1 MYSEYDGMV
10 HEAYEEILGLEKEAA
25 PVRRHTDRIP
35 VSVMRKTPR
44 NKMGETAKEIL
55 QQRVDNRSTPAS
67 AISTRNNR
75 STPASVISTR
85 NNRKAAA
92 SAALKKKIGIGAGAT
107 AGALTLAAG
116 LYGLAKHRKNKRNT
130 DESVEKQAFAYYEA
144 SQMAKEAAQEDYAE
158 ACAYEDAAL
167 DVLDELGYLD

>member
-1 MYSEYDGMV
+1 MYSDYDEYDGMV

-35 VSVMRKTPR
+35 ASVMRKTPR

-55 QQRVDNRSTPAS
+55 QQRVE
-67 AISTRNNR
+67 NR

-85 NNRKAAA
+85 NNRRAAA
-92 SAALKKKIGIGAGAT
+92 SSALKKKIGIGAGAT
-107 AGALTLAAG
+107 AGALALGAG
-116 LYGLAKHRKNKRNT
+116 LYGFAKHRKNKRNT

-144 SQMAKEAAQEDYAE
+144 SQMAKEAAQEDYA
-158 ACAYEDAAL
+158 
-167 DVLDELGYLD
+167 